1 MRDRAYTSA
10 QLRTSSAPGAE
21 LHRRRMAL
29 ASTDNFP
36 SLSSLKLTRRTIKC
50 SKAKLNGQEK
60 NGDIAPTVGIF
71 LTHEPDLEG
80 NHGEN
85 DGHAFLDFEDPS
97 WIIDHHRPNLITK
110 ICKPVGS
117 LFSMIFTQRSKMNK
131 DSDRKSERRL
141 SSRGHEIMPDERQ
154 PEHNNQ
160 HLQCGIGA
168 INSELKGNE
177 ESYNI
182 DLSELQRLRLR
193 QLQHKL
199 VYHAVDLRYDAMEP
213 SGWAEDLREYVQALQ
228 DYDYMAKYALRKE
241 DPFIVTG
248 ERAIDRLM
256 LQVAMRNKE
265 NEADPL
271 RWEKSILSWE
281 ALNIR
286 PAPIGG
292 TRDGNL
298 RQSWVKG
305 FRQRLVVAAVGGI
318 LLIAPMWL
326 MVLHRTLYTALVSTS
341 VFVSIFGLMM
351 ALFIEGLK
359 DVLSSTAAYAA
370 VLVVFVGLTV
380 PNNTS

>member
-1 MRDRAYTSA
+1 MFFRA
-10 QLRTSSAPGAE
+10 Q
-21 LHRRRMAL
+21 
-29 ASTDNFP
+29 
-36 SLSSLKLTRRTIKC
+36 
-50 SKAKLNGQEK
+50 
-60 NGDIAPTVGIF
+60 
-71 LTHEPDLEG
+71 HEPDLEG

-213 SGWAEDLREYVQALQ
+213 SGWAEDLRQY
-228 DYDYMAKYALRKE
+228 
-241 DPFIVTG
+241 G
-248 ERAIDRLM
+248 E
-256 LQVAMRNKE
+256 
-265 NEADPL
+265 
-271 RWEKSILSWE
+271 ST
-281 ALNIR
+281 
-286 PAPIGG
+286 IGS
-292 TRDGNL
+292 N
-298 RQSWVKG
+298 Q
-305 FRQRLVVAAVGGI
+305 
-318 LLIAPMWL
+318 
-326 MVLHRTLYTALVSTS
+326 LY
-341 VFVSIFGLMM
+341 IFG
-351 ALFIEGLK
+351 F
-359 DVLSSTAAYAA
+359 LSH
-370 VLVVFVGLTV
+370 
-380 PNNTS
+380 